1 MLHTTR
7 FRLFIALLALA
18 LALPGAASASTTVS
32 RSGDV
37 ITITGDDAASRIVT
51 SSYFTRAQVQD
62 DLGGAVTPGA
72 GCAALAANSV
82 DCGDFGPAAKVVA
95 NLGGGDDYYKWA
107 TPSVPL
113 EIDGGTGNDTIEA
126 GEGNDIVRGGPG
138 NDDLTGGRGDDTVDG
153 GEGNDKVDGWDGS
166 DIVIGGPGQDNLL
179 GDGGTIYSGGNDTIQ
194 ARDGEA
200 DTVDC
205 GGGADRAVVD
215 TGDTVSAC
223 ATVDRS
229 AVVTDPGTGQTPGT
243 GAGDLSIGGSV
254 GTLPRIG
261 KLLTGSSVAV
271 RLTPTKA
278 CVARVALA
286 VTAAEAKRLKIGKK
300 VLVLGTSRATTLK
313 AGGATK
319 VSVALSR
326 AYRAKLRKAKRISAS
341 LVVACADA
349 SGGTFSGA
357 LPVRLKT

>member
-7 FRLFIALLALA
+7 FRLSIALLALA

-37 ITITGDDAASRIVT
+37 ITITGDDTASRLVT
-51 SSYFTRAQVQD
+51 VAYFTHAQVQD
-62 DLGGAVTPGA
+62 DLGGAVTAGA
-72 GCAALAANSV
+72 GCTALAANSV
-82 DCGDFGPAAKVVA
+82 DCGDFGPAARIVA

-107 TPSVPL
+107 AISVPQ
-113 EIDGGTGNDTIEA
+113 EIDAGAGNDTIEA
-126 GEGNDIVRGGPG
+126 GEGNDSVRGGAG

-153 GEGNDKVDGWDGS
+153 GDGNDKVDGWDGS
-166 DIVIGGPGQDNLL
+166 DTVIGGPGQDNLL

-200 DTVDC
+200 DAVDC

-215 TGDTVSAC
+215 TGDTVNAC

-229 AVVTDPGTGQTPGT
+229 AAGTGQDP
-243 GAGDLSIGGSV
+243 GAGATDLSVDGSV

-261 KLLTGSSVAV
+261 KLLGGSSIAL

-278 CVARVALA
+278 CVARVAIA
-286 VTAAEAKRLKIGKK
+286 VTATEAKRLRIGKK
-300 VLVLGTSRATTLK
+300 VLVLGTSRATPLK

-319 VSVALSR
+319 VTVALSR
-326 AYRAKLRKAKRISAS
+326 AYRAKLRKAERISAS

-349 SGGTFSGA
+349 AGGAFSGA
-357 LPVRLKT
+357 LAVRLKT